1 MLDFPHTIVMYMNP
15 SDAVIAIKRQPGFKK
30 DAIKLTY
37 DTDGDCEVY
46 SEKLMNMLAT
56 CVKDCNKEYT
66 YRVSGEMYGRDAAYF
81 ALANA
86 KPLIYGEDEANG
98 K

>member
-1 MLDFPHTIVMYMNP
+1 MYVNP
-15 SDAVIAIKRQPGFKK
+15 IDAVIAIKRQPGFKR
-30 DAIKLTY
+30 DVIKLTY
-37 DTDGDCEVY
+37 DSDGDCEVY
-46 SEKLMNMLAT
+46 SDKLLSKLAYY
-56 CVKDCNKEYT
+56 VEDCNKEYT
-66 YRVSGEMYGRDAAYF
+66 YRIIGEMHGSDAAYF